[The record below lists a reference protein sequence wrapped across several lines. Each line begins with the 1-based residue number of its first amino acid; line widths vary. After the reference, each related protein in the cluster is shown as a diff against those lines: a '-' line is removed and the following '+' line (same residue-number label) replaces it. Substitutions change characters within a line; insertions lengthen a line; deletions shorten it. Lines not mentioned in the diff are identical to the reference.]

1 MGLDS
6 AGKKIHSYKACPSGI
21 TRDNLKE
28 INELIEI
35 TARLR
40 SENGCNWDKKQTYES
55 LKEFIIEE
63 AYEVV
68 DAVESKNFEHM
79 KEELGDLL
87 FNIIFYA
94 QIASEDKKFTIAD
107 VAKDISEK
115 LIRRHPHVFN
125 VPANL
130 TPDEVLANWNKIK
143 QQEKI
148 NNPKPDSVLDGIP
161 KSLPSIL
168 RAEKLQKSAAKVG
181 FDWANVE
188 DVKKK
193 LHEEIDELYEE
204 IKSNNPDSNKVEDEL
219 GDVLFSVI
227 NLSRF
232 LKISPEVALNRANLK
247 FTSRFQFIEKEVKAE
262 NKKLEEM
269 TLEEMDKIWDKAKL
283 NESI

>member
-1 MGLDS
+1 M
-6 AGKKIHSYKACPSGI
+6 KE
-21 TRDNLKE
+21 LKQ
-28 INELIEI
+28 LIDI
-35 TARLR
+35 MATLR
-40 SENGCNWDKKQTYES
+40 SENGCNWDKKQTYDS
-55 LKEFIIEE
+55 LKEYIIEE

-68 DAVESKNFEHM
+68 DAVESRNFEHM

-87 FNIIFYA
+87 FNIVFYA
-94 QIASEDKKFTIAD
+94 QIASEDKKFNIND

-148 NNPKPDSVLDGIP
+148 NNPKPESVLDGIP

-168 RAEKLQKSAAKVG
+168 RAEKLQKLAAKVG

-188 DVKKK
+188 DAKKK
-193 LHEEIDELYEE
+193 LHEEIDELYKE
-204 IKSNNPDSNKVEDEL
+204 IQTEKQDMNKIEDEL

-232 LKISPEVALNRANLK
+232 LKVSPEVALNRANLK
-247 FTSRFQFIEKEVKAE
+247 FTSRFQFIEKEAKLE
-262 NKKLEEM
+262 NKNLEDM
-269 TLEEMDKIWDKAKL
+269 TLEEMDKLWDKAKL
-283 NESI
+283 NENI

>member
-1 MGLDS
+1 M
-6 AGKKIHSYKACPSGI
+6 A
-21 TRDNLKE
+21 T
-28 INELIEI
+28 
-35 TARLR
+35 LR
-40 SENGCNWDKKQTYES
+40 SENGCNWDKKQTYDS
-55 LKEFIIEE
+55 LKEYIIEE

-68 DAVESKNFEHM
+68 DAVESRNFEHM

-87 FNIIFYA
+87 FNIVFYA
-94 QIASEDKKFTIAD
+94 QIASEDKKFNIND

-148 NNPKPDSVLDGIP
+148 NNPKPESVLDGIP

-168 RAEKLQKSAAKVG
+168 RAEKLQKLAAKVG
-181 FDWANVE
+181 FDWANIE

-193 LHEEIDELYEE
+193 LHEEIDELYKE
-204 IKSNNPDSNKVEDEL
+204 IQTEKQDMNKIEDEL

-232 LKISPEVALNRANLK
+232 LKVSPEVALNRANLK
-247 FTSRFQFIEKEVKAE
+247 FTSRFQFIEKEAKLE
-262 NKKLEEM
+262 NKNLENM
-269 TLEEMDKIWDKAKL
+269 TLEEMDELWDKAKL
-283 NESI
+283 NENI

>member
-1 MGLDS
+1 M
-6 AGKKIHSYKACPSGI
+6 KE
-21 TRDNLKE
+21 LKQ
-28 INELIEI
+28 LIDI
-35 TARLR
+35 MATLR
-40 SENGCNWDKKQTYES
+40 SENGCNWDKKQTYDS
-55 LKEFIIEE
+55 LKEYIIEE

-68 DAVESKNFEHM
+68 DAVESRNFEHM

-87 FNIIFYA
+87 FNIVFYA
-94 QIASEDKKFTIAD
+94 QIASEDKKFNIND

-148 NNPKPDSVLDGIP
+148 NNPKPESVLDGIP

-168 RAEKLQKSAAKVG
+168 RAEKLQKLAAKVG

-193 LHEEIDELYEE
+193 LHEEIDELYKE
-204 IKSNNPDSNKVEDEL
+204 IQTEKQDMNKIEDEL

-232 LKISPEVALNRANLK
+232 LKVSPEVALNRANLK
-247 FTSRFQFIEKEVKAE
+247 FTSRFQFIEKEAKAI
-262 NKKLEEM
+262 NKNLEDM
-269 TLEEMDKIWDKAKL
+269 TLEEMDQIWDKAKL
-283 NESI
+283 NENI

>member
-1 MGLDS
+1 M
-6 AGKKIHSYKACPSGI
+6 A
-21 TRDNLKE
+21 T
-28 INELIEI
+28 
-35 TARLR
+35 LR
-40 SENGCNWDKKQTYES
+40 SENGCNWDKKQTYDS
-55 LKEFIIEE
+55 LKEYIIEE

-68 DAVESKNFEHM
+68 DAVESRNFEHM

-87 FNIIFYA
+87 FNIVFYA
-94 QIASEDKKFTIAD
+94 QIASEDKKFNIND

-148 NNPKPDSVLDGIP
+148 NNPKPESVLDGIP

-168 RAEKLQKSAAKVG
+168 RAEKLQKLAAKVG

-193 LHEEIDELYEE
+193 LHEEIDELYKE
-204 IKSNNPDSNKVEDEL
+204 IQTEKQDMNKIEDEL

-232 LKISPEVALNRANLK
+232 LKVSPEVALNRANLK
-247 FTSRFQFIEKEVKAE
+247 FTSRFQFIEKEAKLE
-262 NKKLEEM
+262 NKNLEDM
-269 TLEEMDKIWDKAKL
+269 TLEEMDKLWDKAKL
-283 NESI
+283 NENI

>member
-1 MGLDS
+1 
-6 AGKKIHSYKACPSGI
+6 
-21 TRDNLKE
+21 LKE
-28 INELIEI
+28 LLELIDI
-35 TARLR
+35 TATLR
-40 SENGCNWDKKQTYES
+40 GENGCNWDKKQTYDS

-68 DAVESKNFEHM
+68 DAVEGRNFEHM

-87 FNIIFYA
+87 FNVIFYA
-94 QIASEDKKFTIAD
+94 QIAEEDKKFTIAD

-125 VPANL
+125 RPANL
-130 TPDEVLANWNKIK
+130 TAEEVFANWQKIK
-143 QQEKI
+143 LDEKK
-148 NNPKPDSVLDGIP
+148 NSPKPESVLDTIP

-168 RAEKLQKSAAKVG
+168 RAEKIQKLAAKVG
-181 FDWANVE
+181 FDWTDIQ

-193 LHEEIDELYEE
+193 LQEEIEELYKELE
-204 IKSNNPDSNKVEDEL
+204 NKIPNLAKIEDEL

-232 LKISPEVALNRANLK
+232 LKVSPETALNHANLK
-247 FTSRFQFIEKEVKAE
+247 FTSRFQFIEKEAKTT
-262 NKKLEEM
+262 NKNLEDM
-269 TLEEMDKIWDKAKL
+269 TLEEMDKLWDKAKL

>member
-1 MGLDS
+1 MFLL
-6 AGKKIHSYKACPSGI
+6 GKKTI
-21 TRDNLKE
+21 TTKVALEVDIEGNLKE
-28 INELIEI
+28 IDELIDI
-35 TARLR
+35 MVRLR
-40 SENGCNWDKKQTYES
+40 SENGCNWDKKQTYDT
-55 LKEFIIEE
+55 LREFIIEE

-87 FNIIFYA
+87 FNIVFYA
-94 QIASEDKKFTIAD
+94 QIASEDEKFSIAD

-148 NNPKPDSVLDGIP
+148 NNPKPESILDGIP

-188 DVKKK
+188 DVKNK
-193 LHEEIDELYEE
+193 LHEEIEELYRE
-204 IKSNNPDSNKVEDEL
+204 IESKSNQDKIEDEL

-247 FTSRFQFIEKEVKAE
+247 FTSRFQFIEKEAKTT
-262 NKKLEEM
+262 NKNLEDM
-269 TLEEMDKIWDKAKL
+269 TLEEMDQIWDKAKL
-283 NESI
+283 NENI

>member
-1 MGLDS
+1 M
-6 AGKKIHSYKACPSGI
+6 KE
-21 TRDNLKE
+21 LKE
-28 INELIEI
+28 LIDI
-35 TARLR
+35 MATLR
-40 SENGCNWDKKQTYES
+40 SENGCNWDKKQTYDS
-55 LKEFIIEE
+55 LKEYIIEE

-68 DAVESKNFEHM
+68 DAVESRNFEHM

-87 FNIIFYA
+87 FNIVFYA
-94 QIASEDKKFTIAD
+94 QIASEDKKFNIND

-148 NNPKPDSVLDGIP
+148 NNPKPESVLDGIP

-168 RAEKLQKSAAKVG
+168 RAEKLQKLAAKVG
-181 FDWANVE
+181 FDWANIE

-193 LHEEIDELYEE
+193 LHEEIDELYKE
-204 IKSNNPDSNKVEDEL
+204 IQTEKQDMNKIEDEL

-232 LKISPEVALNRANLK
+232 LKVSPEVALNRANLK
-247 FTSRFQFIEKEVKAE
+247 FTSRFQFIEKEAKLE
-262 NKKLEEM
+262 NKNLENM
-269 TLEEMDKIWDKAKL
+269 TLEEMDELWDKAKL
-283 NESI
+283 NENI

>member
-1 MGLDS
+1 
-6 AGKKIHSYKACPSGI
+6 
-21 TRDNLKE
+21 LKE
-28 INELIEI
+28 LKELIDI
-35 TARLR
+35 MATLR
-40 SENGCNWDKKQTYES
+40 SENGCNWDKKQTYDS
-55 LKEFIIEE
+55 LKEYIIEE

-68 DAVESKNFEHM
+68 DAVESRNFEHM

-87 FNIIFYA
+87 FNIVFYA
-94 QIASEDKKFTIAD
+94 QIASEDKKFNISD
-107 VAKDISEK
+107 VAKDITEK

-130 TPDEVLANWNKIK
+130 TPDEVFANWNKIK

-148 NNPKPDSVLDGIP
+148 NNPKPESVLDGVP

-168 RAEKLQKSAAKVG
+168 RAEKLQKLAAKVG

-193 LHEEIDELYEE
+193 LHEEIDELYKE
-204 IKSNNPDSNKVEDEL
+204 IENKNQDMNKIEDEL

-247 FTSRFQFIEKEVKAE
+247 FTSRFQFIEKEAKVESK
-262 NKKLEEM
+262 NLEEM
-269 TLEEMDKIWDKAKL
+269 TLEEMDELWDKAKL
-283 NESI
+283 NENI

>member
-1 MGLDS
+1 MFLL
-6 AGKKIHSYKACPSGI
+6 GKKTI
-21 TRDNLKE
+21 TTKVALEVDIEGNLKE
-28 INELIEI
+28 IDELIDI
-35 TARLR
+35 MVRLR
-40 SENGCNWDKKQTYES
+40 SENGCNWDKKQTYDT
-55 LKEFIIEE
+55 LREFIIEE

-87 FNIIFYA
+87 FNIVFYA
-94 QIASEDKKFTIAD
+94 QIASEDEKFSIAD

-148 NNPKPDSVLDGIP
+148 NNPKPESILDGIP

-188 DVKKK
+188 DVKNK
-193 LHEEIDELYEE
+193 LHEEIEELYRE
-204 IKSNNPDSNKVEDEL
+204 IESKSNQDKIEDEL

-247 FTSRFQFIEKEVKAE
+247 FTSRFQFIEKEAKAT
-262 NKKLEEM
+262 NKNLEDM
-269 TLEEMDKIWDKAKL
+269 TLEEMDQIWDKAKL
-283 NESI
+283 NENI

>member
-1 MGLDS
+1 M
-6 AGKKIHSYKACPSGI
+6 KE
-21 TRDNLKE
+21 LKQ
-28 INELIEI
+28 LIDI
-35 TARLR
+35 MATLR
-40 SENGCNWDKKQTYES
+40 SENGCNWDKKQTYDS
-55 LKEFIIEE
+55 LKEYIIEE

-68 DAVESKNFEHM
+68 DAVESRNFEHM

-87 FNIIFYA
+87 FNIVFYA
-94 QIASEDKKFTIAD
+94 QIASEDKKFNIND

-148 NNPKPDSVLDGIP
+148 NNPKPESVLDGIP

-168 RAEKLQKSAAKVG
+168 RAEKLQKLAAKVG

-193 LHEEIDELYEE
+193 LHEEIDELYKE
-204 IKSNNPDSNKVEDEL
+204 IQTEKQDMNKIEDEL

-232 LKISPEVALNRANLK
+232 LKVSPEVALNRANLK
-247 FTSRFQFIEKEVKAE
+247 FTSRFQFIEKEAKLE
-262 NKKLEEM
+262 NKNLENM
-269 TLEEMDKIWDKAKL
+269 TLEEMDELWDKAKL
-283 NESI
+283 NENI

>member
-1 MGLDS
+1 M
-6 AGKKIHSYKACPSGI
+6 
-21 TRDNLKE
+21 KE
-28 INELIEI
+28 IDELIEI

-40 SENGCNWDKKQTYES
+40 SKNGCNWDKKQTYES

-68 DAVESKNFEHM
+68 DAVESKNFEHV

-87 FNIIFYA
+87 FNIVFYA
-94 QIASEDKKFTIAD
+94 QIASEDEKFSIGD

-161 KSLPSIL
+161 KSLPSII
-168 RAEKLQKSAAKVG
+168 RAEKLQKSAGKVG
-181 FDWANVE
+181 FDWKNVE

-193 LHEEIDELYEE
+193 LQEEIQELYKE
-204 IKSNNPDSNKVEDEL
+204 IEKSSNADNQNKIEDEL

-247 FTSRFQFIEKEVKAE
+247 FTSRFQFIEKEVKAM
-262 NKKLEEM
+262 NKNLEDM

-283 NESI
+283 NENI

>member
-1 MGLDS
+1 MFLL
-6 AGKKIHSYKACPSGI
+6 GKKTI
-21 TRDNLKE
+21 TTKVALEVDIEGNLKE
-28 INELIEI
+28 IDELIDI
-35 TARLR
+35 MVRLR
-40 SENGCNWDKKQTYES
+40 SENGCNWDKKQTYDT
-55 LKEFIIEE
+55 LREFIIEE

-87 FNIIFYA
+87 FNIVFYA
-94 QIASEDKKFTIAD
+94 QIASEDEKFSIAD

-148 NNPKPDSVLDGIP
+148 NNPKPESILDGIP

-188 DVKKK
+188 DVKNK
-193 LHEEIDELYEE
+193 LHEEIEELYRE
-204 IKSNNPDSNKVEDEL
+204 IESKSNQDKIEDEL

-247 FTSRFQFIEKEVKAE
+247 FTSRFQFIEKEAKAI
-262 NKKLEEM
+262 NKNLEDM
-269 TLEEMDKIWDKAKL
+269 TLEEMDQIWDKAKL
-283 NESI
+283 NENI

>member
-1 MGLDS
+1 M
-6 AGKKIHSYKACPSGI
+6 KE
-21 TRDNLKE
+21 LKQ
-28 INELIEI
+28 LIDI
-35 TARLR
+35 MATLR
-40 SENGCNWDKKQTYES
+40 SENGCNWDKKQTYDS
-55 LKEFIIEE
+55 LKEYIIEE

-68 DAVESKNFEHM
+68 DAVESRNFEHM

-87 FNIIFYA
+87 FNIVFYA
-94 QIASEDKKFTIAD
+94 QIASEDKKFNIND

-148 NNPKPDSVLDGIP
+148 NNPKPESVLDGIP

-168 RAEKLQKSAAKVG
+168 RAEKLQKLAAKVG

-193 LHEEIDELYEE
+193 LHEEIDGLYKE
-204 IKSNNPDSNKVEDEL
+204 IQTEKQDMNKIEDEL

-232 LKISPEVALNRANLK
+232 LKVSPEVALNRANLK
-247 FTSRFQFIEKEVKAE
+247 FTSRFQFIEKEAKLE
-262 NKKLEEM
+262 NKNLEDM
-269 TLEEMDKIWDKAKL
+269 TLEEMDKLWDKAKL
-283 NESI
+283 NENI

>member
-1 MGLDS
+1 M
-6 AGKKIHSYKACPSGI
+6 KE
-21 TRDNLKE
+21 LKE
-28 INELIEI
+28 LIDI
-35 TARLR
+35 MATLR
-40 SENGCNWDKKQTYES
+40 SENGCNWDKKQTYDS
-55 LKEFIIEE
+55 LKEYIIEE

-87 FNIIFYA
+87 FNIVFYA
-94 QIASEDKKFTIAD
+94 QIASEDKKFNIND

-148 NNPKPDSVLDGIP
+148 NNPKPESVLDGIP

-168 RAEKLQKSAAKVG
+168 RAEKLQKLAAKVG
-181 FDWANVE
+181 FDWANIE

-193 LHEEIDELYEE
+193 LHEEIDELYKE
-204 IKSNNPDSNKVEDEL
+204 IQTEKQDMNKIEDEL

-232 LKISPEVALNRANLK
+232 LKVSPEVALNRANLK
-247 FTSRFQFIEKEVKAE
+247 FTSRFQFIEKEAKLE
-262 NKKLEEM
+262 NKNLENM
-269 TLEEMDKIWDKAKL
+269 TLEEMDELWDKAKL
-283 NESI
+283 NENI

>member
-1 MGLDS
+1 M
-6 AGKKIHSYKACPSGI
+6 KE
-21 TRDNLKE
+21 LKQ
-28 INELIEI
+28 LIDI
-35 TARLR
+35 MATLR
-40 SENGCNWDKKQTYES
+40 SENGCNWDKKQTYDS
-55 LKEFIIEE
+55 LKEYIIEE

-68 DAVESKNFEHM
+68 DAVESRNFEHM

-87 FNIIFYA
+87 FNIVFYA
-94 QIASEDKKFTIAD
+94 QIASEDKKFNIND

-148 NNPKPDSVLDGIP
+148 NNPKPESVLDGIP

-168 RAEKLQKSAAKVG
+168 RAEKLQKLAAKVG

-193 LHEEIDELYEE
+193 LHEEIDELYKE
-204 IKSNNPDSNKVEDEL
+204 IQTEKQDMNKIEDEL

-232 LKISPEVALNRANLK
+232 LKVSPEVALNRANLK
-247 FTSRFQFIEKEVKAE
+247 FTSRFQFIEKEAKLE
-262 NKKLEEM
+262 NKNLEDM
-269 TLEEMDKIWDKAKL
+269 
-283 NESI
+283 S

>member
-1 MGLDS
+1 M
-6 AGKKIHSYKACPSGI
+6 
-21 TRDNLKE
+21 RDNLKE
-28 INELIEI
+28 IDELIEI

-40 SENGCNWDKKQTYES
+40 GENGCNWDKKQTYES

-94 QIASEDKKFTIAD
+94 QIATEDNKFTIAD

-143 QQEKI
+143 QQEKM

-188 DVKKK
+188 DVKDK
-193 LHEEIDELYEE
+193 LQEEIDELYEE
-204 IKSNNPDSNKVEDEL
+204 IKSNNQDSNKVEDEL

-247 FTSRFQFIEKEVKAE
+247 FTSRFQFIEKEVNAQ

>member
-1 MGLDS
+1 M
-6 AGKKIHSYKACPSGI
+6 KE
-21 TRDNLKE
+21 LKQ
-28 INELIEI
+28 LIDI
-35 TARLR
+35 MATLR
-40 SENGCNWDKKQTYES
+40 SENGCNWDKKQTYDS
-55 LKEFIIEE
+55 LKEYIIEE

-68 DAVESKNFEHM
+68 DAVESRNFEHM

-87 FNIIFYA
+87 FNIVFYA
-94 QIASEDKKFTIAD
+94 QIASEDKKFNIND

-148 NNPKPDSVLDGIP
+148 NNPKPESVLDGIP

-168 RAEKLQKSAAKVG
+168 RAEKLQKLAAKVG

-193 LHEEIDELYEE
+193 LHEEIDELYKE
-204 IKSNNPDSNKVEDEL
+204 IQTEKQDMNKIEDEL

-232 LKISPEVALNRANLK
+232 LKVSPEVALNRANLK
-247 FTSRFQFIEKEVKAE
+247 FTSRFQFIEKEAKLE
-262 NKKLEEM
+262 NKNLEDM
-269 TLEEMDKIWDKAKL
+269 TLEEMDKLWDKAKL
-283 NESI
+283 NENI

>member
-1 MGLDS
+1 M
-6 AGKKIHSYKACPSGI
+6 KE
-21 TRDNLKE
+21 LKE
-28 INELIEI
+28 LIDI
-35 TARLR
+35 MATLR
-40 SENGCNWDKKQTYES
+40 SENGCNWDKKQTYDS
-55 LKEFIIEE
+55 LKEYIIEE

-68 DAVESKNFEHM
+68 DAVESRNFEHM

-87 FNIIFYA
+87 FNIVFYA
-94 QIASEDKKFTIAD
+94 QIASEDKKFNIND

-148 NNPKPDSVLDGIP
+148 NNPKPESVLDGIP

-168 RAEKLQKSAAKVG
+168 RAEKLQKLAAKVG

-193 LHEEIDELYEE
+193 LHEEIDELYKE
-204 IKSNNPDSNKVEDEL
+204 IQTEKQDMNKIEDEL

-232 LKISPEVALNRANLK
+232 LKVSPEVALNRANLK
-247 FTSRFQFIEKEVKAE
+247 FTSRFQFIEKEAKLE
-262 NKKLEEM
+262 NKNLEDM
-269 TLEEMDKIWDKAKL
+269 TLEEMDKLWDKAKL
-283 NESI
+283 NENI

>member
-1 MGLDS
+1 M
-6 AGKKIHSYKACPSGI
+6 A
-21 TRDNLKE
+21 T
-28 INELIEI
+28 
-35 TARLR
+35 LR
-40 SENGCNWDKKQTYES
+40 SENGCNWDKKQTYDS
-55 LKEFIIEE
+55 LKEYIIEE

-87 FNIIFYA
+87 FNIVFYA
-94 QIASEDKKFTIAD
+94 QIASEDKKFNIND

-148 NNPKPDSVLDGIP
+148 NNPKPESVLDGIP

-168 RAEKLQKSAAKVG
+168 RAEKLQKLAAKVG
-181 FDWANVE
+181 FDWANIE

-193 LHEEIDELYEE
+193 LHEEIDELYKE
-204 IKSNNPDSNKVEDEL
+204 IQTEKQDMNKIEDEL

-232 LKISPEVALNRANLK
+232 LKVSPEVALNRANLK
-247 FTSRFQFIEKEVKAE
+247 FTSRFQFIEKEAKLE
-262 NKKLEEM
+262 NKNLENM
-269 TLEEMDKIWDKAKL
+269 TLEEMDELWDKAKL
-283 NESI
+283 NENI

>member
-1 MGLDS
+1 M
-6 AGKKIHSYKACPSGI
+6 
-21 TRDNLKE
+21 KE
-28 INELIEI
+28 IDELIDI
-35 TARLR
+35 MVRLR
-40 SENGCNWDKKQTYES
+40 SENGCNWDKKQTYDT
-55 LKEFIIEE
+55 LREFIIEE

-87 FNIIFYA
+87 FNIVFYA
-94 QIASEDKKFTIAD
+94 QIASEDNKFSIAD

-148 NNPKPDSVLDGIP
+148 NNPKPDSILDGIP

-181 FDWANVE
+181 FDWASVE
-188 DVKKK
+188 DVKNK
-193 LHEEIDELYEE
+193 LHEEIEELYKE
-204 IKSNNPDSNKVEDEL
+204 IENSNKANNQDKIEDEL
-219 GDVLFSVI
+219 GDVFFSVI

-247 FTSRFQFIEKEVKAE
+247 FTSRFQFIEKEAKAI
-262 NKKLEEM
+262 NKNLEDM
-269 TLEEMDKIWDKAKL
+269 TLEEMDQIWDKAKL
-283 NESI
+283 NENI

>member
-1 MGLDS
+1 M
-6 AGKKIHSYKACPSGI
+6 KE
-21 TRDNLKE
+21 LKE
-28 INELIEI
+28 LIDI
-35 TARLR
+35 MATLR
-40 SENGCNWDKKQTYES
+40 SEKGCNWDKKQTYDS
-55 LKEFIIEE
+55 LREYIIEE

-68 DAVESKNFEHM
+68 DAVESRNFEHM

-87 FNIIFYA
+87 FNIVFYA
-94 QIASEDKKFTIAD
+94 QIATEDKKFNIHD

-148 NNPKPDSVLDGIP
+148 NNPKPESVLDGIP

-168 RAEKLQKSAAKVG
+168 RAEKLQKLAAKVG

-193 LHEEIDELYEE
+193 LHEEIDELYKE
-204 IKSNNPDSNKVEDEL
+204 IQTEKQDMNKIEDEL

-232 LKISPEVALNRANLK
+232 LKVSPEVALNRANLK
-247 FTSRFQFIEKEVKAE
+247 FTSRFQFIEKEAKTE
-262 NKKLEEM
+262 NKNLEDM
-269 TLEEMDKIWDKAKL
+269 TLEEMDKLWDKAKL
-283 NESI
+283 NENI

>member
-1 MGLDS
+1 M
-6 AGKKIHSYKACPSGI
+6 KE
-21 TRDNLKE
+21 LKE
-28 INELIEI
+28 LIDI
-35 TARLR
+35 MATLR
-40 SENGCNWDKKQTYES
+40 SENGCNWDKKQTYDS
-55 LKEFIIEE
+55 LKEYIIEE

-68 DAVESKNFEHM
+68 DAVESRNFEHM

-87 FNIIFYA
+87 FNIVFYA
-94 QIASEDKKFTIAD
+94 QIASEDKKFNIND

-148 NNPKPDSVLDGIP
+148 NNPKPESVLDGIP

-168 RAEKLQKSAAKVG
+168 RAEKLQKLAAKVG

-193 LHEEIDELYEE
+193 LHEEIDELYKE
-204 IKSNNPDSNKVEDEL
+204 IQTEKQDMNKIEDEL

-232 LKISPEVALNRANLK
+232 LKVSPEVSLNRANLK
-247 FTSRFQFIEKEVKAE
+247 FTSRFQFIEKEAKLE
-262 NKKLEEM
+262 NKNLEDM
-269 TLEEMDKIWDKAKL
+269 TLEEMDKLWDKAKL
-283 NESI
+283 NENI

>member
-1 MGLDS
+1 M
-6 AGKKIHSYKACPSGI
+6 KE
-21 TRDNLKE
+21 LKQ
-28 INELIEI
+28 LIDI
-35 TARLR
+35 MATLR
-40 SENGCNWDKKQTYES
+40 SENGCNWDKKQTYDS
-55 LKEFIIEE
+55 LKEYIIEE

-68 DAVESKNFEHM
+68 DAVESRNFEHM

-87 FNIIFYA
+87 FNIVFYA
-94 QIASEDKKFTIAD
+94 QIASEDKKFNIND

-148 NNPKPDSVLDGIP
+148 NNPKPESVLDGIP

-168 RAEKLQKSAAKVG
+168 RAEKLQKLAAKVG
-181 FDWANVE
+181 FDWANIE

-193 LHEEIDELYEE
+193 LHEEIDELYKE
-204 IKSNNPDSNKVEDEL
+204 IQTEKQDMNKIEDEL

-232 LKISPEVALNRANLK
+232 LKVSPEVALNRANLK
-247 FTSRFQFIEKEVKAE
+247 FTSRFQFIEKEAKLE
-262 NKKLEEM
+262 NKNLENM
-269 TLEEMDKIWDKAKL
+269 TLEEMDELWDKAKL
-283 NESI
+283 NENI

>member
-1 MGLDS
+1 M
-6 AGKKIHSYKACPSGI
+6 KE
-21 TRDNLKE
+21 LKE
-28 INELIEI
+28 LIDI
-35 TARLR
+35 MATLR
-40 SENGCNWDKKQTYES
+40 SENGCNWDKKQTYDS
-55 LKEFIIEE
+55 LKEYIIEE

-68 DAVESKNFEHM
+68 DAVESRNFEHM

-87 FNIIFYA
+87 FNIVFYA
-94 QIASEDKKFTIAD
+94 QIASEDKKFNIND

-148 NNPKPDSVLDGIP
+148 NNPKPESVLDGIP

-168 RAEKLQKSAAKVG
+168 RAEKLQKLAAKVG

-193 LHEEIDELYEE
+193 LHEEIDELYKE
-204 IKSNNPDSNKVEDEL
+204 IQTEKQDMNKIEDEL

-232 LKISPEVALNRANLK
+232 LKVSPEVALNRANLK
-247 FTSRFQFIEKEVKAE
+247 FTSRFQFIEKEAKLE
-262 NKKLEEM
+262 NKNLENM
-269 TLEEMDKIWDKAKL
+269 TLEEMDELWDKAKL
-283 NESI
+283 NENI